1 MQTVTF
7 MDAAGNVAQY
17 TVYDANTQGLYHW
30 TTDQGDNG
38 SERSEAQAQ
47 STARNSL
54 KASMALHFK
63 TDQVSRYRSEAKRT
77 QHAVGKLVL
86 LSVNAERAP
95 AEGSGPQSEI
105 TQSVRWR
112 LGESR

>member
-17 TVYDANTQGLYHW
+17 TVYDANGRGQYHW

-38 SERSEAQAQ
+38 AERSKAQAQ

-54 KASMALHFK
+54 KASMALRLK
-63 TDQVSRYRSEAKRT
+63 TDQVSRYLSDAKRT
-77 QHAVGKLVL
+77 QHAVSKIVL
-86 LSVNAERAP
+86 LAVNAEGAP
-95 AEGSGPQSEI
+95 GKGSGLEAEI
-105 TQSVRWR
+105 THSVRWR
-112 LGESR
+112 LGQSR